1 MRNAPTREQSGR
13 SSLLNSSLIAFPPCL
28 CLSLRGE
35 LDLSS
40 AGDLPQD
47 TFSSR
52 RDLTTV
58 LVDLGDLTFCDASGL
73 RALLAF
79 ARRHRAYGRSVV
91 VVRATPIMWR
101 LMRLCGV
108 TDRLRSV
115 RPARSATR
123 VNIGPDASLAAVEDQ
138 VPGVADLVSARS
150 A

>member
-13 SSLLNSSLIAFPPCL
+13 SNLLNSSLVAFPPCL

-40 AGDLPQD
+40 AGDLPQE
-47 TFSSR
+47 TFSAR

-79 ARRHRAYGRSVV
+79 ARRHRALGRSVV

-115 RPARSATR
+115 RPVRAARGADS
-123 VNIGPDASLAAVEDQ
+123 GPGAPRAVEDQ
-138 VPGVADLVSARS
+138 EPGVVELVSARS